1 VNKAVDNLAAD
12 NLAVD
17 RNLKL
22 EIFSTSVYKIQRVTE
37 ISTLILTSGRS
48 RQEHQN
54 CYVPTIFSKYNFHFS
69 VLRPHKL
76 TSCLFSM

>member
-22 EIFSTSVYKIQRVTE
+22 EIFSTSVYKIRVTE

-48 RQEHQN
+48 RQELQN
-54 CYVPTIFSKYNFHFS
+54 CCVPTIFSKYNFHFS